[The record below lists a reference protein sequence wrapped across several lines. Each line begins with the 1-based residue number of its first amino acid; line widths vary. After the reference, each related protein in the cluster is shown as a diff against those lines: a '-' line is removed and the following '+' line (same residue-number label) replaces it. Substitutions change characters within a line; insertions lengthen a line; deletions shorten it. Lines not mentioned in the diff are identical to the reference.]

1 MKSPTKKLVAS
12 INQSISG
19 YLIHIYFQLSN
30 RAKEANIYTIKSRI
44 QRLQILIFL
53 YFSSF
58 LIQENQVFSAED
70 KVLQKVV
77 IAEEELHYA
86 DVDDIGNFCLDLCS
100 SMTMNVGILKWSIN
114 GGELTRIIS

>member
-1 MKSPTKKLVAS
+1 MKSPTKKLLAS

-19 YLIHIYFQLSN
+19 CLIHIYFQLSN

-100 SMTMNVGILKWSIN
+100 SMTMNVGILK
-114 GGELTRIIS
+114 